1 MYGLVIKCMCTAS
14 WTLECSVKSISGFK
28 DVSSQGTAVLT
39 TKIHEIHTAESTKLY
54 YNLIRLA
61 KSV

>member
-1 MYGLVIKCMCTAS
+1 MCTGS

-28 DVSSQGTAVLT
+28 DVSSQGAAMVA
-39 TKIHEIHTAESTKLY
+39 TKIREIHTAESTKLY
-54 YNLIRLA
+54 YNVIRLA